1 MMRVRNDLKL
11 IQMDIILEEQIK
23 SDLLHIMMDGVKLTE
38 PLLNNILNNSRYER

>member
-11 IQMDIILEEQIK
+11 IQMDIILEEQIR
-23 SDLLHIMMDGVKLTE
+23 SDLHIMMDGVKLTK